1 MLSPTSSHR
10 ICKAAWAAPARVES
24 SKPKKRSIR
33 QLPSSHRSRKATHG
47 RRHSGPVHGA
57 RRGAGP
63 LAPRFAA
70 LSPHECGLIARVLAR
85 IRPFVTRGSGPRPP
99 RGGGGIS
106 STAMIQRHLLQTAA
120 ALAADYLDG
129 LATRAVA
136 PTQAALEGLR
146 ALERP
151 LPDGPTDPT
160 TVLAELHA
168 VASPATIASAGG
180 RFFGFVVGGS
190 LPALA

>member
-1 MLSPTSSHR
+1 MAHPVGASACVPRLGR
-10 ICKAAWAAPARVES
+10 AAAPAPPGAEG
-24 SKPKKRSIR
+24 
-33 QLPSSHRSRKATHG
+33 SRGT
-47 RRHSGPVHGA
+47 
-57 RRGAGP
+57 GAGS
-63 LAPRFAA
+63 APAGGPGPA
-70 LSPHECGLIARVLAR
+70 GSSPGEAVLAR
-85 IRPFVTRGSGPRPP
+85 QG
-99 RGGGGIS
+99 GGGGIS

-120 ALAADYLDG
+120 ALAADYLDD

-136 PTQAALEGLR
+136 PTQAALDGLR

-190 LPALA
+190 LPVALAASARHRLGSGCGARGAGARGGGAPGGRA